1 MSEAATGLPP
11 PPPAPAAQPA
21 GTRLRIAISGWS
33 RTVAL
38 TKAVVAVLLAI
49 GFIVSAVKARDV
61 PRLSEDEATARL
73 VTSIVF
79 AALSAWAAW
88 IFAIPGLARN
98 AFIELSSDALLV
110 RHPGVFKHPLTV
122 PRDEIKA
129 AAIDPRPWRW
139 RWLGNKGRFH
149 LGDAE
154 VGGQADGGAPPAPGA
169 AARGPFPEW
178 LFSVVGGSPF
188 PVLSNVDDVP
198 NVALLFSA
206 PIRLRAVRRS
216 LRPFATKNPVHIPL
230 QARQV
235 RGILVRMKNIDE
247 AAGALA
253 AWTSVRPLTHAD
265 VTEIEP
271 DAAYTKRAKKRHRVA
286 NIWLTILL
294 LVQFGI
300 PAVLSLADHS
310 EGSSPSHEATL

>member
-11 PPPAPAAQPA
+11 PPAPAPPAPAAQPPGA
-21 GTRLRIAISGWS
+21 RLRIAISGWS

-38 TKAVVAVLLAI
+38 TKAVVAALLAI
-49 GFIVSAVKARDV
+49 GFVVSAVKARDV
-61 PRLSEDEATARL
+61 STLSDDEATARL

-98 AFIELSSDALLV
+98 AFIELGSNSLLV
-110 RHPGVFKHPLTV
+110 RHPGVFKHPLTI

-149 LGDAE
+149 LGGAE
-154 VGGQADGGAPPAPGA
+154 GAGPVDGV
-169 AARGPFPEW
+169 ARGPFPEW

-198 NVALLFSA
+198 NVALLFTT

-235 RGILVRMKNIDE
+235 RGILVRLKDIDHV
-247 AAGALA
+247 AGALG

-265 VTEIEP
+265 VVELEP
-271 DAAYTKRAKKRHRVA
+271 DAAYKRRAKKRHRVA